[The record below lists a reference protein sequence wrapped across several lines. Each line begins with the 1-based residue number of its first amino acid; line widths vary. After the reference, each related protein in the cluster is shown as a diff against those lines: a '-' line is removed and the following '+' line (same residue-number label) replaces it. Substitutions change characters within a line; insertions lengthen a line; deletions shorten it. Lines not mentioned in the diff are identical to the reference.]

1 MFGNLTKDYEE
12 EKKNLKKRI
21 EELSNAINLN
31 KDTEK
36 QVQHFIELIEKYKN
50 IKELDAKILNELIN
64 KIVIYEREIINGVR
78 TQKIEIE
85 YNFVN
90 KIKNGS

>member
-1 MFGNLTKDYEE
+1 MALERITPEMFVNLTKDYEE
-12 EKKNLKKRI
+12 EKKY
-21 EELSNAINLN
+21 LN

-50 IKELDAKILNELIN
+50 IKKLDAKILNDLIN
-64 KIVIYEREIINGVR
+64 KIVVNEREIINGVR

-90 KIKNGS
+90 KIKNWS

>member
-1 MFGNLTKDYEE
+1 MFSNLTKDHEE

-36 QVQHFIELIEKYKN
+36 QVQHFIGLIEK
-50 IKELDAKILNELIN
+50 
-64 KIVIYEREIINGVR
+64 
-78 TQKIEIE
+78 
-85 YNFVN
+85 
-90 KIKNGS
+90 

>member
-1 MFGNLTKDYEE
+1 MFVNLTKDYEE
-12 EKKNLKKRI
+12 EKKY
-21 EELSNAINLN
+21 LN

-50 IKELDAKILNELIN
+50 IKKLDAKILNDLIN
-64 KIVIYEREIINGVR
+64 KIVVNEREIINGVR
-78 TQKIEIE
+78 TQKIEID

-90 KIKNGS
+90 KIKNWS

>member
-1 MFGNLTKDYEE
+1 MFVNLTKDYEE
-12 EKKNLKKRI
+12 EKKY
-21 EELSNAINLN
+21 LN

-50 IKELDAKILNELIN
+50 IKKLDAKILNDLIN
-64 KIVIYEREIINGVR
+64 KIVVNEREIINGVR

-90 KIKNGS
+90 KIKNWS

>member
-1 MFGNLTKDYEE
+1 MALERITPEMFVNLTKDYEE
-12 EKKNLKKRI
+12 EKKY
-21 EELSNAINLN
+21 LN

-50 IKELDAKILNELIN
+50 IKKLDAKILNDLIN
-64 KIVIYEREIINGVR
+64 KIVINERKIINGVR
-78 TQKIEIE
+78 TQKIEID

-90 KIKNGS
+90 KIKNWS

>member
-1 MFGNLTKDYEE
+1 MCNLIVCDDDHGFAELLA
-12 EKKNLKKRI
+12 EKIKGL
-21 EELSNAINLN
+21 
-31 KDTEK
+31 DT
-36 QVQHFIELIEKYKN
+36 
-50 IKELDAKILNELIN
+50 KILNELIN
-64 KIVIYEREIINGVR
+64 KIVVYEREIINGVR

>member
-1 MFGNLTKDYEE
+1 MFLWGNHLVKWQKSYWNTCYSRSWNTSWHEMFSNLTKDHEE

-36 QVQHFIELIEKYKN
+36 QVQHFIELIGK
-50 IKELDAKILNELIN
+50 
-64 KIVIYEREIINGVR
+64 
-78 TQKIEIE
+78 
-85 YNFVN
+85 
-90 KIKNGS
+90 